1 MAKSVP
7 GPMGASDRG
16 VTTAIVW
23 LTRAD
28 DEEEGL
34 AYGTEHGYLA
44 VWRKNKE
51 GDGVSQCS
59 QMQDR

>member
-1 MAKSVP
+1 MAKSVLSP
-7 GPMGASDRG
+7 TGASNRG

-44 VWRKNKE
+44 VWRRNKE
-51 GDGVSQCS
+51 GDRVS
-59 QMQDR
+59 